1 MFQLLHCA
9 KSQMAAIH
17 QLASM
22 NMQACFSPA
31 ALYHKME
38 WLIIILHAITTQ
50 HAVLELPPFF
60 DVVSCVSFIGP
71 RLPLGYGLVMHQ
83 VAERT
88 LGNTKLRPHLGA
100 HMGKFKVMLPFEY
113 INSIRGSQVLKWSE
127 IWRSKC
133 FSRLQ
138 GLSFLWRNLQSY
150 DLDFYNIK
158 WWL

>member
-38 WLIIILHAITTQ
+38 WLIIILHAITQ
-50 HAVLELPPFF
+50 HAVSVLPPFF

-100 HMGKFKVMLPFEY
+100 HMGKLKSNAPIWIHKFNSWIASFEVKRYGGRNVLAGCKVY
-113 INSIRGSQVLKWSE
+113 
-127 IWRSKC
+127 
-133 FSRLQ
+133 
-138 GLSFLWRNLQSY
+138 LSSGATYRVT
-150 DLDFYNIK
+150 I
-158 WWL
+158 